1 MNKHR
6 AIILVIDALG
16 IGAMPDASEYGD
28 AATCNTLVNTADACG
43 GLHLPH
49 LGSLGLGNLAG
60 IMGVSPE
67 HNPSA
72 SFGKMAEASCGKDST
87 TGHWEIAGL
96 LTRVPFQTFP
106 KGFPPHIVNAFLKE
120 INCAG
125 VLGNR
130 TASGTE
136 IISSY
141 NQLHKVT
148 GHPINC
154 AGVLGNRTASGTEI
168 ISSYNQLHK
177 ATGHPI
183 LYTSADSVF
192 QIAANIDVVP
202 LDKLYSWC
210 ASARHVLGRLA
221 NVSRVIARPYRE
233 VNGSLERL
241 GGERRDYSVKPP
253 QPTVLDVL
261 SRSGACVLGIGK
273 IEDLFGGAGL
283 THSIHTSCNREGL
296 EIVGKVLRET
306 FDLDQ
311 ALMPGMKAF
320 SADREL
326 IFVNLVDTDAKF
338 GHRRDSRGYGSAL
351 EEIDSFIPAFWDCLG
366 NEDLFIITA
375 DHGCDPTASGT
386 DHTREYVPLLGSYAR
401 ICAAF
406 GSRTRCAPGCL
417 GHVA

>member
-67 HNPSA
+67 HNPAA

-96 LTRVPFQTFP
+96 VTRVPFQTFP
-106 KGFPPHIVNAFLKE
+106 NGFPLHIVNAFLKE
-120 INCAG
+120 INCPG

-141 NQLHKVT
+141 NRLHKT
-148 GHPINC
+148 
-154 AGVLGNRTASGTEI
+154 
-168 ISSYNQLHK
+168 
-177 ATGHPI
+177 TGHPI

-202 LDKLYSWC
+202 LEKLYSWC
-210 ASARHVLGRLA
+210 ASARRVLDRLS

-283 THSIHTSCNREGL
+283 THSIHTSCNRQGL
-296 EIVGKVLRET
+296 EIIGKVLRET
-306 FDLDQ
+306 FDLNQ

-320 SADREL
+320 SVDRQL

-351 EEIDSFIPAFWDCLG
+351 EEIDSFIPAFLECLG
-366 NEDLFIITA
+366 NEDLFIITG

-386 DHTREYVPLLGSYAR
+386 DHTREYVPLLAR
-401 ICAAF
+401 EPGVTPVALGTLPDFTCVASKVAAW
-406 GSRTRCAPGCL
+406 L
-417 GHVA
+417 GVDFTPR

>member
-141 NQLHKVT
+141 NQLHK
-148 GHPINC
+148 
-154 AGVLGNRTASGTEI
+154 
-168 ISSYNQLHK
+168 

-210 ASARHVLGRLA
+210 GSARHVLGRLA

-386 DHTREYVPLLGSYAR
+386 DHTREYVPLLAR
-401 ICAAF
+401 EPAVPPVALGTLPDFTWVASKVAAW
-406 GSRTRCAPGCL
+406 L
-417 GHVA
+417 GVDFTPR

>member
-148 GHPINC
+148 GHPI
-154 AGVLGNRTASGTEI
+154 
-168 ISSYNQLHK
+168 
-177 ATGHPI
+177 

-306 FDLDQ
+306 FDLEQ

-338 GHRRDSRGYGSAL
+338 GHRRDSRGYASAL

-386 DHTREYVPLLGSYAR
+386 DHTREYVPLLAR
-401 ICAAF
+401 EPGVPPVALGTLPDFTWVASKVAAW
-406 GSRTRCAPGCL
+406 L
-417 GHVA
+417 GVDFTPR

>member
-120 INCAG
+120 
-125 VLGNR
+125 
-130 TASGTE
+130 
-136 IISSY
+136 
-141 NQLHKVT
+141 
-148 GHPINC
+148 INC

-386 DHTREYVPLLGSYAR
+386 DHTREYVPLLAR
-401 ICAAF
+401 EPAVPPVALGTLPDFTWVASKVAAW
-406 GSRTRCAPGCL
+406 L
-417 GHVA
+417 GVDFTPR